1 MSRRLSLALRE
12 LAVLLADERRLQVGL
27 DLAPLVLLDSI
38 TAVSHAE
45 RRQLAL
51 ALQTKNV
58 EVTSLSMQASKQEV
72 WMKHGVPDRW

>member
-12 LAVLLADERRLQVGL
+12 LAVLLADEGRLQVGL

-51 ALQTKNV
+51 ALRQQNEDV
-58 EVTSLSMQASKQEV
+58 EVMTRRQ
-72 WMKHGVPDRW
+72 R

>member
-51 ALQTKNV
+51 ALRQQTTNV
-58 EVTSLSMQASKQEV
+58 EITSLSIQARK
-72 WMKHGVPDRW
+72 